1 MDAENIRVD
10 VWNGSDWENV
20 FTDLNPGWNN
30 VSVSSYLTSSNFTIR
45 FKGGNETGD
54 TTQSSWNI
62 DATLLHVWTEYYEY
76 VLNITNL
83 SSSTDYQAK
92 LEITSTNG
100 ISRLTNF
107 TAYLHDGTTS
117 KQVEISNG
125 EITKSMGSWYSITTS
140 TTIYLSLT
148 IKVSASGSST
158 VDLRLHVVKSGTT
171 SPEATQTVTINL
183 T

>member
-1 MDAENIRVD
+1 MAPDVIFEAGTNGTAYVISTNKTWAEV
-10 VWNGSDWENV
+10 NV
-20 FTDLNPGWNN
+20 TGTL
-30 VSVSSYLTSSNFTIR
+30 
-45 FKGGNETGD
+45 ET
-54 TTQSSWNI
+54 T
-62 DATLLHVWTEYYEY
+62 YYEY

-92 LEITSTNG
+92 LEITSTDG

-125 EITKSMGSWYSITTS
+125 EITQSMGSWYSIATS
-140 TTIYLSLT
+140 TTIYLSLA

-171 SPEATQTVTINL
+171 SPEIIQTVRINVN
-183 T
+183 